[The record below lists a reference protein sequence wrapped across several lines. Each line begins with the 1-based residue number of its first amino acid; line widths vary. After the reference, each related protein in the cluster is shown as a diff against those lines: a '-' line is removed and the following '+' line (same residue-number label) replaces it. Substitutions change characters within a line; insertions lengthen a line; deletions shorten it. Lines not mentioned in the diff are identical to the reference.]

1 MFPFVF
7 PVVKVSPYKDSQYTD
22 RNCNE
27 NINCQCHSIIC
38 IIFYSYEYVAK
49 YHKLI
54 DKTNKL
60 WDNSNLYT
68 DKLLFK

>member
-1 MFPFVF
+1 MYYLFIRMNTW
-7 PVVKVSPYKDSQYTD
+7 Q
-22 RNCNE
+22 
-27 NINCQCHSIIC
+27 
-38 IIFYSYEYVAK
+38 K

>member
-1 MFPFVF
+1 MSWHYMYYLFI
-7 PVVKVSPYKDSQYTD
+7 YMNTRQ
-22 RNCNE
+22 
-27 NINCQCHSIIC
+27 
-38 IIFYSYEYVAK
+38 K

-60 WDNSNLYT
+60 WIKTNLYT

>member
-1 MFPFVF
+1 MADIQTGIVMRMQLLN
-7 PVVKVSPYKDSQYTD
+7 VMAL
-22 RNCNE
+22 
-27 NINCQCHSIIC
+27 
-38 IIFYSYEYVAK
+38 YVLSFIYMNTRQK

-60 WDNSNLYT
+60 WIKTNLYT

>member
-1 MFPFVF
+1 MADIQTGIVMRM
-7 PVVKVSPYKDSQYTD
+7 QLL
-22 RNCNE
+22 
-27 NINCQCHSIIC
+27 NIMALYVLS
-38 IIFYSYEYVAK
+38 FYLYEYAAK

-60 WDNSNLYT
+60 WIKTNLYT

>member
-1 MFPFVF
+1 MADIQTGIVMR
-7 PVVKVSPYKDSQYTD
+7 S
-22 RNCNE
+22 N
-27 NINCQCHSIIC
+27 
-38 IIFYSYEYVAK
+38 YSMSWHYMYYLFIYMNTRQK

-60 WDNSNLYT
+60 WIKTNLYT

>member
-1 MFPFVF
+1 MADIQTGIVMRMQLLNYMYYLFI
-7 PVVKVSPYKDSQYTD
+7 YMNTRQ
-22 RNCNE
+22 
-27 NINCQCHSIIC
+27 
-38 IIFYSYEYVAK
+38 K

-60 WDNSNLYT
+60 WIKTNLYT